1 MAYIPNVYFITTTY
15 LREKTPIQDNTD
27 DDILYPFITI
37 SQDLTIQQI
46 LGETFYDTL
55 KDGVVN
61 NNLNNDEDYLMR
73 NYIQPC
79 LAQDV
84 LYRVY
89 PHLLAK
95 PTNKSISKERSE
107 YSEPIGLDEM
117 RYMRSAIKDTAEFY
131 ARRLQKYLNDYQ
143 YLFPTYASP
152 ASKDNMP
159 RRPNNYFSGI
169 YIPGNPTAGFNVKSW
184 DEPYYGDNS
193 CMGCGNNDYF
203 I

>member
-15 LREKTPIQDNTD
+15 LREKTPIQDNVD
-27 DDILYPFITI
+27 DDLLNPFILI
-37 SQDLTIQQI
+37 SQDLTLQQI
-46 LGETFYDTL
+46 TSETFYDTL
-55 KDGVVN
+55 KNGVVN

-73 NYIQPC
+73 NYIQPM

-131 ARRLQKYLNDYQ
+131 AKRLQKYLYDHSQ
-143 YLFPTYASP
+143 LFPTYAS
-152 ASKDNMP
+152 SNSLDNMP
-159 RRPNNYFSGI
+159 RRNNNYYGGI
-169 YIPGNPTAGFNVKSW
+169 YLPINTGWRIKTW

-193 CMGCGNNDYF
+193 CEGCGSNDYF
-203 I
+203 F